1 MMVVS
6 SLSSSSFL
14 FLSLRVVFFA
24 FLKSCFVT
32 LMHEEER
39 WRSPVIQRY
48 NLRESALMT
57 TGNGVKRDGVD
68 GANATQMLD

>member
-6 SLSSSSFL
+6 FLSSSSFL
-14 FLSLRVVFFA
+14 FLSLRVVFA
-24 FLKSCFVT
+24 FLKFCFVT

-48 NLRESALMT
+48 NLHESALMT
-57 TGNGVKRDGVD
+57 TGNGVKRDGLD
-68 GANATQMLD
+68 GAAATQMLD